1 MKPSTDKYSINQF
14 GTIYCIGRNYARHV
28 AEMKSEILDEPVVF
42 LKPRTSVIF
51 NEQSI
56 IIPEISKNVHHEVE
70 MVLQIGKKTDN
81 VSTVTALDSVKSIAV
96 GLDITARDL
105 QSEAKKAGLP
115 WSLSKG
121 FKTFAP
127 VGNFVNYD
135 KEIDLLNLDIN
146 VKVNGETR
154 QSGNTSMM
162 LFSAV
167 QIISYLSYHFTLFPG
182 DLIFTGTP
190 EGVSQIHPGDLIEAS
205 LGNQLSVLK
214 VYVQS

>member
-1 MKPSTDKYSINQF
+1 MKSSSVKSSYNQF
-14 GTIYCIGRNYARHV
+14 GTLYCIGRNYARHV

-42 LKPRTSVIF
+42 LKPRASVIF

-56 IIPEISKNVHHEVE
+56 IIPEKSKNVHHEVE
-70 MVLQIGKKTDN
+70 LVLQIGNKTDN
-81 VSTVTALDSVKSIAV
+81 VSPESALESVKSIAV

-115 WSLSKG
+115 WALSKG

-127 VGNFVNYD
+127 VGNFVEYNED
-135 KEIDLLNLDIN
+135 VDLQNLEIN
-146 VKVNGETR
+146 VKVNGEIR

-162 LFSAV
+162 LFSAAE
-167 QIISYLSYHFTLFPG
+167 IISYLSKNFTLLPG

-190 EGVSQIHPGDLIEAS
+190 EGVSQIHSGDVIEAS
-205 LGNQLSVLK
+205 LENQLSALK
-214 VYVQS
+214 IYVQS